1 MVERSNPYVG
11 IWLPAVNARLT
22 IARFVM
28 ARLIIGRLM
37 IGGLVIGCLSAI
49 FAPPPVAVA
58 QSSAASPDASQKN
71 PPSNVDPSVSALP
84 RGKKLALKDGTFQL
98 VREYQVIGDR
108 VRYYSL
114 DSSEWEEIPAIL
126 VDWEATG
133 KIEAEESRHDA
144 ALAARA
150 HLREQ
155 GRRAEALDVD
165 ASLEVAPGIFL
176 PPGEGLF
183 LFDGRS
189 VARVAQA
196 QTTSALDKKR
206 MIEKV
211 LVPIPLSTRHT
222 VSVDGPHATLRIH
235 DLQPEFYKRSTNG
248 IAPALQLIRAKV
260 HDGSREF
267 ERLDEIFGEREV
279 SVKSVPIQTWEIA
292 PGLYRFT
299 LGQGLMPGE
308 FGIAEALPGKSMEIY
323 LWDFGVDPNGE
334 SLPRGKK

>member
-1 MVERSNPYVG
+1 MIERSNPHVG
-11 IWLPAVNARLT
+11 IWLRAVIACLT
-22 IARFVM
+22 IVHFAIPRLIM
-28 ARLIIGRLM
+28 GRLIIA
-37 IGGLVIGCLSAI
+37 GLLIGCLSAV
-49 FAPPPVAVA
+49 FAPPPVAA
-58 QSSAASPDASQKN
+58 GQSSASASDASQEN
-71 PPSNVDPSVSALP
+71 PPNSVAMP

-114 DSSEWEEIPAIL
+114 DSSQWEEIPAIL
-126 VDWEATG
+126 VDWEATK
-133 KIEAEESRHDA
+133 KIEAEEAQRDEA
-144 ALAARA
+144 FAARA

-176 PPGEGLF
+176 PSGEGLF

-189 VARVAQA
+189 VALVAQA
-196 QTTSALDKKR
+196 QTTSALNKKR

-211 LVPIPLSTRHT
+211 LVPIPLSTRHN
-222 VSVDGPHATLRIH
+222 VSVEGPHATFRIH
-235 DLQPEFYKRSTNG
+235 DLQPEFYKRSANG

-260 HDGSREF
+260 HNGNREF

-279 SVKSVPIQTWEIA
+279 SVKEVPIQIWEIA

-299 LGQGLMPGE
+299 LGQGLVPGE
-308 FGIAEALPGKSMEIY
+308 YGIAEAIPGKSMEIY

-334 SLPRGKK
+334 PMPRGKK